1 MCKSILLPDSF
12 LHNRPVTQFT
22 RCVRAFAAALISVVP
37 LLSIP
42 VAAAD
47 PPQGAQITDIQH
59 VNDRWDK
66 VSVYSPSMNT
76 VIVNDV
82 FKAPTAGAPVFYL
95 LPGIDGGNDLDP
107 GGTIPPGGR
116 LGSG

>member
-1 MCKSILLPDSF
+1 
-12 LHNRPVTQFT
+12 
-22 RCVRAFAAALISVVP
+22 VP